1 MNDIVRI
8 ENLIRQAEKR
18 LLDLES
24 EKLQL
29 YNEIEHLKKQKE
41 ALVKSHSPLPPSSG
55 EKAITNRSSREEKI
69 ALFRRLFKGRED
81 VYARRWESKKTGK
94 SGYQPACEHEWVSSV
109 CGKPSIKCSDCPSR
123 SFIPLTDATI
133 RKHFEGEFTP
143 GGSPREHT
151 IGIYPLL
158 SDETCCFLAVD
169 FDKKTWMKDAAAF
182 LETCKTL
189 TIPAALERSRSGNG
203 GHIWIFF
210 SEPIPAVSARRLGT
224 FLITETME
232 KRPEIGLDSY
242 DRLFPS
248 QDTIPRG
255 GFGSLI
261 ALPFQKEP
269 ASKGNSL
276 FLDDRCSPFEDQWAF
291 LSTMRQ
297 LSPNEVEAIV
307 ATGAS
312 KGRILGV
319 RAVITEEDVDQP
331 WALSPSR
338 KPKAPIIKGP
348 LPDKVN
354 ITQGSQIFIDKKDLP
369 PPLINQLIRLAAFQ
383 NPEFYRAQAMRLPTF
398 GKPRIICCAEDYP
411 HHLSLPRGCLD
422 ELIAML
428 DAMGIGVH
436 LQDKRNAGE
445 SLDVRFNGEL
455 RPDQREAADAIL
467 AHDTGVLSATT
478 AFGKTVI
485 GIYVLARRAVNTL
498 ILVHRRQLM
507 DQWIASISSFLQLE
521 LSQIGKVG
529 EGKHSP
535 TKKIDVALI
544 QSLGRNFR
552 IDDIVADYGHI
563 IVDECHHIPAS
574 SFENVLRRCTAKY
587 VLGLSATIARKDGHQ
602 PIIFMQCGPVRHH
615 VSARRQAEDSPF
627 SHHVVTRR
635 TSFRYDS
642 PDPEDKPA
650 ITDIYA
656 KMVQDAERN
665 QMIFDDVLKSLEK
678 GRSPIVITERREHLE
693 WFAERLSKFAKNVI
707 VMKGGMG
714 IRQRKEIAE
723 KLAAIPDHEERLIL
737 ATGRYLG
744 EGFDDSRLDTLF
756 LTMPI
761 AWRGT
766 LAQYAGRLH
775 RMHYNKTEVIIY
787 DYVDLEIPVMQRMY
801 EKRLRGYRALG
812 YVLRDDADNGST
824 ETDIKSPQDP

>member
-1 MNDIVRI
+1 M
-8 ENLIRQAEKR
+8 
-18 LLDLES
+18 
-24 EKLQL
+24 
-29 YNEIEHLKKQKE
+29 
-41 ALVKSHSPLPPSSG
+41 
-55 EKAITNRSSREEKI
+55 
-69 ALFRRLFKGRED
+69 
-81 VYARRWESKKTGK
+81 
-94 SGYQPACEHEWVSSV
+94 
-109 CGKPSIKCSDCPSR
+109 
-123 SFIPLTDATI
+123 
-133 RKHFEGEFTP
+133 
-143 GGSPREHT
+143 
-151 IGIYPLL
+151 
-158 SDETCCFLAVD
+158 
-169 FDKKTWMKDAAAF
+169 
-182 LETCKTL
+182 
-189 TIPAALERSRSGNG
+189 
-203 GHIWIFF
+203 
-210 SEPIPAVSARRLGT
+210 
-224 FLITETME
+224 
-232 KRPEIGLDSY
+232 
-242 DRLFPS
+242 
-248 QDTIPRG
+248 
-255 GFGSLI
+255 
-261 ALPFQKEP
+261 
-269 ASKGNSL
+269 
-276 FLDDRCSPFEDQWAF
+276 
-291 LSTMRQ
+291 
-297 LSPNEVEAIV
+297 
-307 ATGAS
+307 GAS
-312 KGRILGV
+312 RGRILGV

-338 KPKAPIIKGP
+338 KPKPQIIKGP
-348 LPDKVN
+348 LPDKVS

-411 HHLSLPRGCLD
+411 QHLSFPRGCLE

-428 DAMGIGVH
+428 NAMGIGVH

-445 SLDVRFNGEL
+445 SLDVCFNGEL

-485 GIYVLARRAVNTL
+485 GIFVLARRAVNTL

-544 QSLGRNFR
+544 QSLGRNSK

-635 TSFRYDS
+635 TSFQYLV

-656 KMVQDAERN
+656 RMVQDAERN
-665 QMIFDDVLKSLEK
+665 QMIFDDVLTSLER

-693 WFAERLSKFAKNVI
+693 WFAERLSKFARNVI

-775 RMHYNKTEVIIY
+775 RLHYNKTEVIIY
-787 DYVDLEIPVMQRMY
+787 DYVDLEIPVLQRMY

-812 YVLRDDADNGST
+812 YVLRDDADDRST
-824 ETDIKSPQDP
+824 EADMKLPQNS

>member
-41 ALVKSHSPLPPSSG
+41 ALVKSYSSLPPSSG
-55 EKAITNRSSREEKI
+55 GEAIAIRSSREEKI

-81 VYARRWESKKTGK
+81 VYARRWESRKTGK
-94 SGYQPACEHEWVSSV
+94 SGYQPACEHEWVAGI

-133 RKHFEGEFTP
+133 RKHLEGGFSP

-158 SDETCCFLAVD
+158 SDETCCFLAID

-189 TIPAALERSRSGNG
+189 KIPAALERSRSGNG

-210 SEPIPAVSARRLGT
+210 SEPISAVSARRLGS

-232 KRPEIGLDSY
+232 RRPEIGLDSY

-255 GFGSLI
+255 GFGNLI

-276 FLDDRCSPFEDQWAF
+276 FLNDQYCPFEDQWAF
-291 LSTMRQ
+291 LSTMRK
-297 LSPNEVEAIV
+297 LSSQEVEAIV
-307 ATGAS
+307 AMGAS
-312 KGRILGV
+312 RGRILGV

-338 KPKAPIIKGP
+338 KPKALIIKGP
-348 LPDKVN
+348 LPDKVS

-422 ELIAML
+422 ELTAML

-445 SLDVRFNGEL
+445 SLDVSFNGEL

-485 GIYVLARRAVNTL
+485 GMYVLARRAVNTL

-544 QSLGRNFR
+544 QSLGRNFT

-627 SHHVVTRR
+627 SHHVVARR
-635 TSFRYDS
+635 TSFRYDAS
-642 PDPEDKPA
+642 DPEDKPA

-656 KMVQDAERN
+656 RMVQDAERN

-714 IRQRKEIAE
+714 IRQRKEITE

-775 RMHYNKTEVIIY
+775 RTHYNKTEVIIY

-812 YVLRDDADNGST
+812 YILRDDADDRST
-824 ETDIKSPQDP
+824 ETDMKFPQDP

>member
-1 MNDIVRI
+1 MDEIARI

-29 YNEIEHLKKQKE
+29 YNKIEHLKKQKE
-41 ALVKSHSPLPPSSG
+41 TLVKSYSPLPPLSG
-55 EKAITNRSSREEKI
+55 EEAIANRSSREEKI

-94 SGYQPACEHEWVSSV
+94 SGYQPACEHEWASGI
-109 CGKPSIKCSDCPSR
+109 CGKPAIKCSDCPSR

-133 RKHFEGEFTP
+133 RKHLEGGFSP

-151 IGIYPLL
+151 VGVYPLL
-158 SDETCCFLAVD
+158 SDETCCFLAID

-182 LETCKTL
+182 LETCKSL
-189 TIPAALERSRSGNG
+189 KIPAALERSRSGNG

-210 SEPIPAVSARRLGT
+210 SEPISAVSARRLGS

-232 KRPEIGLDSY
+232 RRPEIGFDSY

-255 GFGSLI
+255 GFGNLI

-276 FLDDRCSPFEDQWAF
+276 FLNDQFCPFDDQWAF
-291 LSTMRQ
+291 LSTMRK
-297 LSPNEVEAIV
+297 LSPEEVEAIV
-307 ATGAS
+307 AMGAS
-312 KGRILGV
+312 RGRILGV

-338 KPKAPIIKGP
+338 KPKPQIIKGP
-348 LPDKVN
+348 LPDKVS

-411 HHLSLPRGCLD
+411 QHLSFPRGCLE

-428 DAMGIGVH
+428 NAMGIGVH

-445 SLDVRFNGEL
+445 SLDVCFNGEL

-485 GIYVLARRAVNTL
+485 GIFVLARRAVNTL

-544 QSLGRNFR
+544 QSLGRNSK

-635 TSFRYDS
+635 TSFQYLV

-656 KMVQDAERN
+656 RMVQDAERN
-665 QMIFDDVLKSLEK
+665 QMIFDDVLTSLER

-693 WFAERLSKFAKNVI
+693 WFAERLSKFARNVI

-775 RMHYNKTEVIIY
+775 RLHYNKTEVIIY
-787 DYVDLEIPVMQRMY
+787 DYVDLEIPVLQRMY

-812 YVLRDDADNGST
+812 YVLRDDADDRST
-824 ETDIKSPQDP
+824 DADMKLPKNS